1 MSFGTACVLIVLI
14 ICITILVGVYMYY
27 CNENGI
33 RMFADLQYEERI
45 SRLEKLI
52 ETEEKKK

>member
-1 MSFGTACVLIVLI
+1 MAVAITIILVIFI
-14 ICITILVGVYMYY
+14 ICATILITIYMYY
-27 CNENGI
+27 CGENGI
-33 RMFADLQYEERI
+33 RMFADPQYEERI